1 MNNKEAQAIVRK
13 INSVS
18 PKDNKYENIN
28 NVSNYSNTEP
38 DEKLH
43 SKRSKNKFIR
53 EAVTP
58 TDLD

>member
-38 DEKLH
+38 DEKLT